1 MKEVK
6 ATTEIRTVTRDEATI
21 IYRMANDYGCKVM
34 SLKELVE
41 NNIQIT
47 IRGIEDDV
55 TALFV
60 YACGSLNA
68 TK

>member
-1 MKEVK
+1 MGEVK
-6 ATTEIRTVTRDEATI
+6 AVTEMRVVTRDEATL
-21 IYRMANDYGCKVM
+21 IYRMASCYGCKVI
-34 SLKELVE
+34 SLKESGE

-55 TALFV
+55 TDLFV
-60 YACGSLNA
+60 YACGSLDT